1 VIITEE
7 DCGTAQ
13 GLWLEA
19 AAKERTG
26 EDLAQR
32 VVGRVAAEAVAHPKT
47 GEVLLAAGELIGEA
61 GFEAVK
67 AAKVERVKV
76 RSALTCE
83 ARHGLCAK
91 CYGRDLARGGVI
103 RLGEA
108 VGIIAAQSI
117 GEPGTQLT
125 LRTFHT
131 GGVAGV
137 EDITSGLPR
146 VEELFEARDPKGE
159 ALIAEIEGRVELFT
173 DGDER
178 KLRIVNTR
186 VEQDEYDLPR
196 GVKPTIGDGDEVEE
210 GDVIAK
216 GGDHEIE
223 AKHDGRAI
231 VEKGKIRILHDIV
244 EEVVADLPAAARVRV
259 EDGQMVKAGD
269 QLTDGPK
276 NPREI
281 LRILGIEAT
290 QQYLLEEVQ
299 RVYRSQGV
307 EINDKHVEIIISQML
322 RRVRVR
328 TSGATDLLPGEILD
342 RKLFEARN
350 KQAIEAGG
358 APATATPIILG
369 LTRSALATESFLAA
383 ASFQETT
390 RVLTDAAVR
399 GRVDHLRGLKE
410 NVILGKLIPVGSG
423 FRPRDDEI
431 ELGPPPTVTA
441 DDIAEEASPVTA

>member
-1 VIITEE
+1 MILEE
-7 DCGTAQ
+7 VWPQ
-13 GLWLEA
+13 IEA
-19 AAKERTG
+19 AKINRI
-26 EDLAQR
+26 Q
-32 VVGRVAAEAVAHPKT
+32 
-47 GEVLLAAGELIGEA
+47 
-61 GFEAVK
+61 
-67 AAKVERVKV
+67 V

-83 ARHGLCAK
+83 ARHGMCAK
-91 CYGRDLARGGVI
+91 CYGRDLARGGLI
-103 RLGEA
+103 RTGEA

-137 EDITSGLPR
+137 EDITNGLPR

-159 ALIAEIEGRVELFT
+159 AIMAEIDGIVELYNE
-173 DGDER
+173 GDER
-178 KLRIVNTR
+178 RLRVVNQH
-186 VEQDEYDLPR
+186 VEQDEYSLPR
-196 GVKPTIGDGDEVEE
+196 GTKAVVADGDEVGKGE
-210 GDVIAK
+210 VIAE
-216 GGDHEIE
+216 GSDGEIV
-223 AKHDGRAI
+223 ATNAGRAMI
-231 VEKGKIRILHDIV
+231 EKGKITIHRDV
-244 EEVVADLPAAARVRV
+244 REESEHDLPAAARLRV
-259 EDGQMVKAGD
+259 EEGQHVIAGD
-269 QLTDGPK
+269 QLTEGSK

-281 LRILGIEAT
+281 LRILGVEAT
-290 QQYLLEEVQ
+290 QMYLLDEVQ

-307 EINDKHVEIIISQML
+307 NINDKHIEIIISQML

-342 RKLFEARN
+342 RKAFEARN
-350 KQAIEAGG
+350 KQAIEAQGN
-358 APATATPIILG
+358 PANGSPIILG

-423 FRPRDDEI
+423 FRERTDEI
-431 ELGPPPTVTA
+431 ELGPTPTVTV
-441 DDIAEEASPVTA
+441 DDITEEPVTA